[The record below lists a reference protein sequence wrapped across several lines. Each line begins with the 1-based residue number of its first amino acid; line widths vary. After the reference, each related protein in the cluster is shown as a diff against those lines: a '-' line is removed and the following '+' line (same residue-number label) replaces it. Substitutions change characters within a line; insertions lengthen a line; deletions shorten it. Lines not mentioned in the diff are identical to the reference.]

1 MLVSSPAK
9 LNRYLAIKGKR
20 SDGYHE
26 VELISTTLDHVS
38 QLSDDIELVKSQD
51 FDFICEGPESNGVP
65 NNEDNLVLRALR
77 LIEQKWNTQLL
88 IRLRVHKRI
97 PHGAGLG
104 GGSSNAASVL
114 KSLPTLFDR
123 PIPESELLAMASQ
136 LGSDVPLFILGGTT
150 LGLNKGEKVERLPSL
165 TIGPQIIVNTGLSI
179 RTEEVYKCINHD
191 FFPPSSIKDLLM
203 SGQSIPRRNDLA
215 PFAYQVNSNLQK
227 IASVLSGTGGDAMLC
242 GSGGCFSALYTSD
255 DACRSAMHWLHEHKP
270 HWKVYNIGLPR

>member
-1 MLVSSPAK
+1 
-9 LNRYLAIKGKR
+9 
-20 SDGYHE
+20 
-26 VELISTTLDHVS
+26 
-38 QLSDDIELVKSQD
+38 
-51 FDFICEGPESNGVP
+51 
-65 NNEDNLVLRALR
+65 
-77 LIEQKWNTQLL
+77 
-88 IRLRVHKRI
+88 
-97 PHGAGLG
+97 
-104 GGSSNAASVL
+104 
-114 KSLPTLFDR
+114 
-123 PIPESELLAMASQ
+123 MASQ

-270 HWKVYNIGLPR
+270 YWKVYDIRLPR